1 MGRGKTGEGGG
12 MEETGREDEGK
23 KREEGGK
30 KRCVCMRSWVE
41 KNMRAG
47 MITLHEL
54 LCSVE
59 GHVGRLDIV
68 VYCWW
73 RRQQ

>member
-1 MGRGKTGEGGG
+1 M
-12 MEETGREDEGK
+12 
-23 KREEGGK
+23 
-30 KRCVCMRSWVE
+30 CLYASWVE

-73 RRQQ
+73 RRQQWLAGPENMLDCKRVNNC